1 MGSTSR
7 VATGSAPNR
16 GRKNAVRPSTVAL
29 SEDRGAAAT
38 HGLVRSELMLC
49 LVMVGTLG
57 VMILPMPAFLLDLLL
72 SLSISL
78 SLVVFLF
85 ALHIDKPLQF
95 SSFPSLLL
103 LTALGRLALNVA
115 STRRILLHGNEGTE
129 AAGHVIQAFGEFV
142 VGGNLVVGAIIFIIL
157 VVINFVVITKGSG
170 RIAEVAARFTLDS
183 MPGKQMAIDADLA
196 AGLIAEDEAQKRRKA
211 VEQEA
216 DFFGAMD
223 GAGKFVRG
231 DAVAGLMITAINI
244 IGGLVIGVLQQKMPL
259 RAALTTYSN
268 LTIGD
273 GLIAQIPSLLTSIAA
288 GLVTTRAAAGA
299 PLGQAVGE
307 QLFGTTHTL
316 GIAGGVLSVLALVPG
331 MPHVPFLMLAG
342 ACGAGA
348 AIGPGQKR
356 KAAEKQAL
364 GDLPTRTPE
373 TERAE
378 LEASLRLDLLE
389 VEVGYELVPLVDTSR
404 DGALMT
410 RVAGLRKQ
418 IVQDLGILLPPVHM
432 RDNLRLRPGEY
443 RVLLSGQV
451 IGRGELRVG
460 KVLAINPGNAVMAI
474 PGEDVQEPA
483 FGLPARWIDSHE
495 RQRAEMNNLTVVDP
509 PTVAATHL
517 GELFAAHA
525 HELLGRREVQ
535 ELLDLHGK
543 QLSKVIEE
551 LLPTQLTLANLV
563 KVLRNLLRE
572 RISIRDFR
580 GILEA
585 LADHAAD
592 VKDVEAL
599 TEHVRQRLAK
609 QLTAKHCAADGSLQ
623 SLVLAPELEVTFR
636 RMRSGSQGLDPAEL
650 KGLTAAFEA
659 TAERLRSQTEQ
670 PVLLTAADIRR
681 TVATFAARYLSQLA
695 VLSFR
700 ELDSGVNVRT
710 VGVIGQAPAE
720 LRHAV

>member
-7 VATGSAPNR
+7 VAPRASTNR
-16 GRKNAVRPSTVAL
+16 PTKKPALQKKVAL
-29 SEDRGAAAT
+29 SDNRAEPAKR
-38 HGLVRSELMLC
+38 GLVSSELALC
-49 LVMVGTLG
+49 LIMVGVLA
-57 VMILPMPAFLLDLLL
+57 VMILPMPALLLDLLL
-72 SLSISL
+72 SASISL
-78 SLVVFLF
+78 ALIVFLF

-103 LTALGRLALNVA
+103 LTALGRLGLNVA

-142 VGGNLVVGAIIFIIL
+142 VGGNLVVGAIIFLIL

-196 AGLIAEDEAQKRRKA
+196 AGLIEEAEAQKRRKA

-244 IGGLVIGVLQQKMPL
+244 VGGLIIGVMQQHLPL
-259 RAALTTYSN
+259 KVALETYSN

-299 PLGQAVGE
+299 PLGQAVGG
-307 QLFGTTHTL
+307 QLFGTPHTL
-316 GIAGGVLSVLALVPG
+316 GIAGGVLMCMALVPG
-331 MPHVPFLMLAG
+331 MPHLAFMVL
-342 ACGAGA
+342 AASCGAGA
-348 AIGPGQKR
+348 TFLAVEDPDGDKDSVAGAL
-356 KAAEKQAL
+356 AA
-364 GDLPTRTPE
+364 RTPE
-373 TERAE
+373 SDRAE
-378 LEASLRLDLLE
+378 LEASLPLDLLE
-389 VEVGYELVPLVDTSR
+389 VEVGYELVPLVDVAR

-418 IVQDLGILLPPVHM
+418 LIQDLGILLPPVHM

-451 IGRGELRVG
+451 IGKGELRVG
-460 KVLAINPGNAVMAI
+460 KLLAMNPGNAVIGI

-483 FGLPARWIDSHE
+483 FGLQARWIDSHE
-495 RQRAEMNNLTVVDP
+495 RQRAEMNRLTVVDP

-525 HELLGRREVQ
+525 YELLGRREVQ

-543 QLSKVIEE
+543 QLGKVIEE
-551 LLPTQLTLANLV
+551 LLPTQLSLANLV

-580 GILEA
+580 SILEA
-585 LADHAAD
+585 LADHAGD
-592 VKDVEAL
+592 TKEVDAL
-599 TEHVRQRLAK
+599 TELVRQRLAK
-609 QLTAKHCAADGSLQ
+609 QLTAKYRAADGSLQ
-623 SLVLAPELEVTFR
+623 SLVLAPDVETTFR
-636 RMRSGSQGLDPAEL
+636 RMLRAGQGMDPVEL
-650 KGLTAAFEA
+650 QALTVAFEKA
-659 TAERLRSQTEQ
+659 AASLRAGEEL
-670 PVLLTAADIRR
+670 PILLTAADIRR
-681 TVATFAARYLSQLA
+681 TVATFAARYLTQIA

-700 ELDSGVNVRT
+700 ELDSSANVRT
-710 VGVIGQAPAE
+710 VGVIGTAPAE
-720 LRHAV
+720 LAHAV